1 MKTSMMTLSKNLMNT
16 MPTEQS
22 LAYEAKMH
30 FCYLELQKWKHYL
43 CHKRTVE
50 EVETALA
57 ATTSLLQEIKDLE
70 DKIYN
75 ENIPEYDDPLI

>member
-1 MKTSMMTLSKNLMNT
+1 MMTRLKNSMNT

-22 LAYEAKMH
+22 LAYEAKMQ

-43 CHKRTVE
+43 CHQRSIE

-75 ENIPEYDDPLI
+75 ENIPEYDEPLN

>member
-1 MKTSMMTLSKNLMNT
+1 MS
-16 MPTEQS
+16 TEQS

-43 CHKRTVE
+43 CHKRSIE

-57 ATTSLLQEIKDLE
+57 ATTSLITEIKSLD
-70 DKIYN
+70 DKIYY

>member
-1 MKTSMMTLSKNLMNT
+1 MKTSTMTRLKNLMNT
-16 MPTEQS
+16 KPTEQS
-22 LAYEAKMH
+22 LAYEEKMQ

-57 ATTSLLQEIKDLE
+57 APTSLLQEIKDLE

>member
-1 MKTSMMTLSKNLMNT
+1 MKTSTMTRLKNLMNT

-22 LAYEAKMH
+22 LAYEAKMQ

-43 CHKRTVE
+43 THQRTVE

-57 ATTSLLQEIKDLE
+57 ATYSLLDTIKELE